1 MSYVSKILQPGE
13 TLRYDGTVHWS
24 VYIPAMFAFLLGLV
38 GVAII
43 ADEGNF
49 SSPNIIGLILV
60 GYGVLVTPV
69 TFVRAWLKRLSTEIA
84 VTDRRVIIKRGLV
97 SRVTAEMNMAKVE
110 SVDVVQSVM
119 GRMLG
124 YGDVIV
130 RGTGSS
136 FEPIVKIADPIAFR
150 NSVTAA

>member
-49 SSPNIIGLILV
+49 SSPNIIGLILA